1 MAWPG
6 LASAPV
12 TSVLAGLF
20 TGLSLIVAIG
30 AQNAYVLRQGLLRQH
45 VGLVVLVC
53 ALADVLLIS
62 AGVAG
67 VGAVVSRHPQVLT
80 VLRWA
85 GAGYLVWFGVRS
97 LRSALSSSP
106 GELHPDLATGRGP
119 VLATALALTF
129 LNPHVYLDTVVFLGS
144 IANQYGDAGRWWF
157 ALGAATA
164 SVGWFTGLGYGA
176 RSMSVVVRRPATWRV
191 VDAVVAVTMFAVAA
205 MLVLR
210 G

>member
-1 MAWPG
+1 MT
-6 LASAPV
+6 SAV
-12 TSVLAGLF
+12 AGLL

-45 VGLVVLVC
+45 VGVVVLVC
-53 ALADVLLIS
+53 ALADVLLIA

-67 VGAVVSRHPQVLT
+67 VGAVVAAHPQLLN

-97 LRSALSSSP
+97 LRSALRP
-106 GELHPDLATGRGP
+106 GSQALQADVAGGRGP

-144 IANQYGDAGRWWF
+144 ISNQYGGAGRWWF
-157 ALGAATA
+157 GLGAAAA
-164 SVGWFTGLGYGA
+164 SIGWFTGLGFGA
-176 RSMSVVVRRPATWRV
+176 RSMSGLLKRPATWRV
-191 VDAVVAVTMFAVAA
+191 VDVLVALTMFAVAA
-205 MLVLR
+205 MLLLR
-210 G
+210 R

>member
-1 MAWPG
+1 M
-6 LASAPV
+6 

-45 VGLVVLVC
+45 IGAVVLVC
-53 ALADVLLIS
+53 VLADVLLIA

-67 VGAVVSRHPQVLT
+67 VGAVVSHHPQVLS

-97 LRSALSSSP
+97 LRSALASSP
-106 GELHPDLATGRGP
+106 RALHAELTTGRGP
-119 VLATALALTF
+119 VLATALGLTF

-144 IANQYGDAGRWWF
+144 ISNQYGDAGRWWF
-157 ALGAATA
+157 ALGAAAA
-164 SVGWFTGLGYGA
+164 SIGWFTGLGYGA
-176 RSMSVVVRRPATWRV
+176 RSLAVVARRPATWRV
-191 VDAVVAVTMFAVAA
+191 IDALVAVTMFAVAV